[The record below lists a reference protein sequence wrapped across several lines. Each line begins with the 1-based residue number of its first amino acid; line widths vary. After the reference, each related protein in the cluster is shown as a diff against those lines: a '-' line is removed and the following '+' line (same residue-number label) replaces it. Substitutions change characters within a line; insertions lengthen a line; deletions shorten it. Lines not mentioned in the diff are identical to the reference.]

1 MLQVTIE
8 TSGGWR
14 GIQWV
19 PYELHLGKE
28 GAAPVVERR
37 PQKRGDAQRGVLI
50 RVDQQGDVV
59 AVSIATLATYESAVR
74 ARVVPRAEATW
85 RVKSAY
91 PEALV
96 AALEAHRRPKREV
109 APATEAPKAPA
120 TEAPRAPAP
129 AAPRAPAKAA
139 EDAAFEALAAARGAE
154 DEGDA
159 AAARRHY
166 GDASRLL
173 EEAAEAPA
181 RSADAR
187 RLLRA
192 KAEEFAA
199 LAVEPLPP
207 PPPPFDEADPE
218 PSDAPAPSLASM
230 EQRYESLQTSDLERR
245 LAALDPSKG
254 RAAPPI
260 ESLRERLAALWDG
273 DASGSAFRDAPDLSW
288 LDDRG
293 RRGRG
298 RDRRAR
304 ARGAR
309 PRAPR
314 RVGRR
319 RRRDPRPRR
328 GARRRRHAAAGERGG
343 PGRGPP
349 SRGPGARA
357 RAANDLAED
366 NGAAADAPAADGA
379 EATAPTDVAALLRRV
394 ALRAE
399 AATVAPRPR
408 PSRLL
413 PRRAPKP
420 RRTRRP
426 RGRGRRRALSAGRR
440 SSCPTTTTTPCTT
453 SRRRTRRTVMITEF
467 GLL

>member
-74 ARVVPRAEATW
+74 ARVVPRADATW

-109 APATEAPKAPA
+109 APAAEAPKAPA
-120 TEAPRAPAP
+120 TE
-129 AAPRAPAKAA
+129 APRAPAKAA

-173 EEAAEAPA
+173 EEAADAQA
-181 RSADAR
+181 RSADAH
-187 RLLRA
+187 RLLRD

-199 LAVEPLPP
+199 LAVEPP

-230 EQRYESLQTSDLERR
+230 EKRYESLQTSDLERR
-245 LAALDPSKG
+245 LAALDPSKVK
-254 RAAPPI
+254 AAPPI
-260 ESLRERLAALWDG
+260 ESLRERLAALRDG
-273 DASGSAFRDAPDLSW
+273 DASGPAFRDAPDLSW
-288 LDDRG
+288 LDDE
-293 RRGRG
+293 
-298 RDRRAR
+298 DDEDDDAIVAR
-304 ARGAR
+304 ALEAAR
-309 PRAPR
+309 LERRDASADGDAAIRDLAEGLDDGDTPPPASEGDQVADLLREARAPARAPR
-314 RVGRR
+314 TTSPRTTARRRTRR
-319 RRRDPRPRR
+319 RRT
-328 GARRRRHAAAGERGG
+328 ARMRRHRRTSPRCSDA
-343 PGRGPP
+343 
-349 SRGPGARA
+349 SRC
-357 RAANDLAED
+357 
-366 NGAAADAPAADGA
+366 
-379 EATAPTDVAALLRRV
+379 
-394 ALRAE
+394 
-399 AATVAPRPR
+399 APRPR
-408 PSRLL
+408 PSRRGRD
-413 PRRAPKP
+413 RRASS
-420 RRTRRP
+420 
-426 RGRGRRRALSAGRR
+426 RGERR
-440 SSCPTTTTTPCTT
+440 SPGGRAVPAAAADVA
-453 SRRRTRRTVMITEF
+453 R
-467 GLL
+467 

>member
-74 ARVVPRAEATW
+74 ARVVPRTEATW

-109 APATEAPKAPA
+109 APAAEAPKAPA

-154 DEGDA
+154 DAGDA

-207 PPPPFDEADPE
+207 LPPPFDEADPE

-260 ESLRERLAALWDG
+260 ESLRERLAALRDG
-273 DASGSAFRDAPDLSW
+273 DASGPAFRDAPDLSW
-288 LDDRG
+288 LDDE
-293 RRGRG
+293 
-298 RDRRAR
+298 DDEDDDAIVAR
-304 ARGAR
+304 ALEAAR
-309 PRAPR
+309 LERRDASADGDAAIRDLAEGLDDGDTPPPASEGDQVADLLREARAPARAPR
-314 RVGRR
+314 TTSPRTTARRRTRR
-319 RRRDPRPRR
+319 RRT
-328 GARRRRHAAAGERGG
+328 ARRRRHRRTSPRCSDA
-343 PGRGPP
+343 
-349 SRGPGARA
+349 SRC
-357 RAANDLAED
+357 
-366 NGAAADAPAADGA
+366 
-379 EATAPTDVAALLRRV
+379 
-394 ALRAE
+394 
-399 AATVAPRPR
+399 APRPR
-408 PSRLL
+408 PSRRGRD
-413 PRRAPKP
+413 RRASS
-420 RRTRRP
+420 
-426 RGRGRRRALSAGRR
+426 RGERR
-440 SSCPTTTTTPCTT
+440 SPGGRAVPAAAADVA
-453 SRRRTRRTVMITEF
+453 R
-467 GLL
+467 

>member
-109 APATEAPKAPA
+109 APAAEAPKAPA
-120 TEAPRAPAP
+120 TE
-129 AAPRAPAKAA
+129 APRAPAKAA

-218 PSDAPAPSLASM
+218 PSDAPAPSLARM

-260 ESLRERLAALWDG
+260 ESLRERLAALRDG
-273 DASGSAFRDAPDLSW
+273 DASGPAFRDAPDLSW
-288 LDDRG
+288 LDDE
-293 RRGRG
+293 
-298 RDRRAR
+298 DDEDDDAIVAR
-304 ARGAR
+304 ALAAAR
-309 PRAPR
+309 LE
-314 RVGRR
+314 
-319 RRRDPRPRR
+319 RRDASADGDAAIRDLAEGLDDGDTPPPASEGDQVADLLRE
-328 GARRRRHAAAGERGG
+328 ARAL
-343 PGRGPP
+343 
-349 SRGPGARA
+349 RA
-357 RAANDLAED
+357 RAADDLAED
-366 NGAAADAPAADGA
+366 DGAAPAEPTADGAAPAADEPAADGA
-379 EATAPTDVAALLRRV
+379 EAAAPTDVAALLRRV
-394 ALRAE
+394 DALRAE
-399 AATVAPRPR
+399 AATVAPPPAESAEAPAADAPSPRPR
-408 PSRLL
+408 PTSRAERRPPELL
-413 PRRAPKP
+413 PDYDDD
-420 RRTRRP
+420 
-426 RGRGRRRALSAGRR
+426 SAHDASPPH
-440 SSCPTTTTTPCTT
+440 SSD
-453 SRRRTRRTVMITEF
+453 
-467 GLL
+467 GNDY